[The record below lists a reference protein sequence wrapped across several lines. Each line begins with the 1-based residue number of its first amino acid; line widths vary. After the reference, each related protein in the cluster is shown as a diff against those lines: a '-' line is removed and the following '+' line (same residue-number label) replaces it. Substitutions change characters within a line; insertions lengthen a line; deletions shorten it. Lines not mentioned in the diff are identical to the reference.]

1 MRGGDEGGRGRKRE
15 GGWEGR
21 GGEGRRG
28 EKEME
33 WGEAGS
39 GGDLVGMSGQGRFG
53 AGCVESTWVSLGSMG

>member
-1 MRGGDEGGRGRKRE
+1 
-15 GGWEGR
+15 
-21 GGEGRRG
+21 
-28 EKEME
+28 ME